1 MVINMDNP
9 ETVNML
15 ASLFCQ
21 VLRVKFF
28 EFKIRS
34 RGLYRSFQLIYVM
47 IQHDK
52 QCSTIFNLRR
62 QPFVTPKHLL
72 TA

>member
-1 MVINMDNP
+1 MDNP

-21 VLRVKFF
+21 ILKVKLFP
-28 EFKIRS
+28 FKIRT
-34 RGLYRSFQLIYVM
+34 RGLYRSFQLMYVM
-47 IQHDK
+47 IQQDK
-52 QCSTIFNLRR
+52 QCSTIFNLHR